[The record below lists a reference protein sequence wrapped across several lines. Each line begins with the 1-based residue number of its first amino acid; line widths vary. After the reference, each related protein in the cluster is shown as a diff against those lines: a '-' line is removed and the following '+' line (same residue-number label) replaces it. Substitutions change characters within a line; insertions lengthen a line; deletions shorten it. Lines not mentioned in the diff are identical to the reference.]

1 MQGKELKFTLSSV
14 PHQISRPS
22 CCGVA
27 LLFGCEDEEEVGD
40 FLREQDVEVEGIY
53 QVERS
58 NKPPE
63 QKKRRFWA
71 FGG

>member
-1 MQGKELKFTLSSV
+1 
-14 PHQISRPS
+14 
-22 CCGVA
+22 VA

-58 NKPPE
+58 NKSPE